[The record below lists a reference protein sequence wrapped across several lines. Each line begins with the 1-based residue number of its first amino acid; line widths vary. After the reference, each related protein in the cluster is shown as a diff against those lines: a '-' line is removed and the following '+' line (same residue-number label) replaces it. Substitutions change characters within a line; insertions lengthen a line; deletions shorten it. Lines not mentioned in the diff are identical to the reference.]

1 MAFDYEKPI
10 VQTVWY
16 DKDGNEVEAAVAAV
30 FKDGAVERDGILTV
44 SVQQFGYDMA
54 GTKGLY
60 AGSVTNSV
68 TANDTNYVYLDST
81 GTLQVNTTGY
91 PGSSVIHIRLAR
103 VVTDVLDVTN
113 IYQDRAFFTAGTLL
127 DSAGDVDGPASSVDN
142 AIARF
147 NGTTGKII
155 QNSVPTIDNN
165 GRIQGAFIHPPGTSD
180 PSSPTPQNGDRYYN
194 ITLQMWMTYD
204 ESRSKWL
211 SESMAI
217 FQFGRNG
224 STPSGGYYRGVNGLT
239 FSATIGYVVPW
250 NGTVVGAGYSRSD
263 TDNADFELTDDG
275 TTIVAGNST
284 AVSGYS
290 NSLDANF
297 TQGSVLAARN
307 GGPNATTDVQGW
319 FLVKWRA

>member
-30 FKDGAVERDGILTV
+30 FKDGAVERDGVLTV
-44 SVQQFGYDMA
+44 SVQQFEYDMA

-60 AGSVTNSV
+60 SGSVTNSV
-68 TANDTNYVYLDST
+68 TANNTNYVYLDSA
-81 GTLQVNTTGY
+81 GTLQINTTGY
-91 PGSSVIHIRLAR
+91 PGAGVIHIRLAR
-103 VVTDVLDVTN
+103 VVTDASDVTN
-113 IYQDRAFFTAGTLL
+113 VYQDRAFYTAGTSLS
-127 DSAGDVDGPASSVDN
+127 SAGDVDGPGSSTDN

-147 NGTTGKII
+147 DGTTGKII
-155 QNSVPTIDNN
+155 QNSSATIDDN
-165 GRIQGAFIHPPGTSD
+165 GRIQGTFIHPPGTSD
-180 PSSPTPQNGDRYYN
+180 PSSPTPIDGDRYYN
-194 ITLQMWMTYD
+194 TSLQMWMTYD
-204 ESRSKWL
+204 DSRDKWL
-211 SESMAI
+211 SDAMAI

-239 FSATIGYVVPW
+239 LSATIGYVVPW
-250 NGTVVGAGYSRSD
+250 NGTVIAAGYSRSD
-263 TDNADFELTDDG
+263 TDSADFELTDDG
-275 TTIVAGNST
+275 TTIATGAST

-297 TQGSVLAARN
+297 AQGSVLAARN